1 MLPSVARSEEL
12 FINEQ
17 NYYEENKKQQKS
29 IIQNLAKMQHDGI
42 PTRLLD
48 FTTDPLVALFF
59 ATQENERTDSSVYVF
74 IRNGYSP
81 TSREVKLSS
90 FVATKKKRCLED
102 IVKNFN
108 KRNDITIGIESAKEI
123 LSRGIFI
130 RPDTINDDDNCR
142 MREQKGTF
150 AISGNQ
156 IENGHIT
163 SIIPLENDSSYE
175 EIVVP
180 FEYQEE
186 IRNELEK
193 KGYTRERLL
202 GEEKKLIKYNKL
214 PKDNTKEISGKYSRK
229 AYRQYSITIEMLNLM
244 TVKEIEDMGYQIA
257 KESKADSIRIW
268 FRRLGSESG
277 NNIII
282 QHWYKKSIN
291 EYNWKGREYY
301 EFMLEEKRGNGY
313 TSYPYFQNNF
323 DRIKYKHLPT
333 EDNAKLINLDIRLVD
348 KNQLVIDTNLM
359 KGTKL
364 LISYSVDSGLK
375 REIKIKVKEQLIRID
390 IDTSHKFNTI
400 EGKVTM
406 PVSSVQPA
414 EVRNAYGIDYEKI
427 KGDFIEKSDEE
438 SLIFGYKE
446 FKL

>member
-1 MLPSVARSEEL
+1 
-12 FINEQ
+12 
-17 NYYEENKKQQKS
+17 
-29 IIQNLAKMQHDGI
+29 
-42 PTRLLD
+42 
-48 FTTDPLVALFF
+48 
-59 ATQENERTDSSVYVF
+59 
-74 IRNGYSP
+74 
-81 TSREVKLSS
+81 
-90 FVATKKKRCLED
+90 
-102 IVKNFN
+102 
-108 KRNDITIGIESAKEI
+108 
-123 LSRGIFI
+123 
-130 RPDTINDDDNCR
+130 